1 MTALRQPLETSTR
14 PATYQDVLNAPPHR
28 VAEILAGTLHLQP
41 RPAARHAWA
50 SSAIGAEL
58 HTPFRQGSGGPG
70 GWWIVDEPEL
80 HLGEHILVPG
90 IAGWRLE
97 TMPTYPDTAFFRI
110 APDCICE
117 VLSPSTLRIELAFKR
132 DAYAREQVSH
142 LWLVDQDARTLEA
155 FRPCNGTW
163 SLISAVGND
172 MPVSFPPFE
181 AINFPLGALWL
192 DTPEDRPE
200 TDQCARIPPAEK

>member
-1 MTALRQPLETSTR
+1 MTALHQPLETSTR
-14 PATYQDVLNAPPHR
+14 PATYQDVLNAPPHK

-80 HLGEHILVPG
+80 HLSEDILVPD

-110 APDCICE
+110 APDWICE
-117 VLSPSTLRIELAFKR
+117 VLSPSTRRIDLTLKR

-142 LWLVDQDARTLEA
+142 LWLVDPDARTLEA
-155 FRPCNGTW
+155 FRLRNGTW
-163 SLISAVGND
+163 SLIAALAND
-172 MPVSFPPFE
+172 TPISLPPFE
-181 AINFPLGALWL
+181 AISFPLGALWP

-200 TDQCARIPPAEK
+200 TDR